1 MARGPQSG
9 YNAVLHGN
17 EAVVPLP
24 DNRHIPV
31 EFTGG
36 GGGGAGN
43 VTVNVTMNSEGGAQ
57 TRAQSDG
64 NSAAQLGDAIS
75 KAVQLELHNQKRS
88 GGLLSPYGAA

>member
-31 EFTGG
+31 ELSGNAGG
-36 GGGGAGN
+36 NNN
-43 VTVNVTMNSEGGAQ
+43 VTVNVTMNSDGSAQ
-57 TRAQSDG
+57 TKAESDG
-64 NSAAQLGDAIS
+64 NSAGQLGTAIS
-75 KAVQLELHNQKRS
+75 IAVQQELKNQKRS